1 MEFLINIIKI
11 KRQCHELKY
20 CTSIN
25 IYIYINK
32 INSTNQN
39 KQKERFFILIAK
51 GKKKK
56 VFFYLG
62 WIQNP
67 PKPNII
73 RNLGWTQFRLIYIFQ
88 VKQIPC
94 GGRLLDFF
102 SSPSPSSSQTKAAV
116 RRSNLRPSL
125 SAYIIDQTE
134 STLASQTA

>member
-1 MEFLINIIKI
+1 VTLSFDFYDINQKF
-11 KRQCHELKY
+11 
-20 CTSIN
+20 
-25 IYIYINK
+25 IYINK

-56 VFFYLG
+56 GFFYLG

-102 SSPSPSSSQTKAAV
+102 SSP
-116 RRSNLRPSL
+116 
-125 SAYIIDQTE
+125 
-134 STLASQTA
+134 